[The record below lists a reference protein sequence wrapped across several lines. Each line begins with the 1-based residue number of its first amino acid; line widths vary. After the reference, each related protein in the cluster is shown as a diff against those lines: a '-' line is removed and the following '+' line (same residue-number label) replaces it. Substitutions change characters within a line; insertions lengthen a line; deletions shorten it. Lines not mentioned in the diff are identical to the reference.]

1 MSRNLPL
8 DANDEDL
15 IQRGLRRPSLDS
27 VLNPISETF
36 TAVRSAYDNAATG
49 ITSIDNIWPVRAA
62 EELSRL
68 SAAERRQYLEQRG
81 LVPPEG
87 SLPADISVPGIDQ
100 LVENV
105 AQVDNETLNAAL
117 SSVSSVTQRIDNL
130 DDRINAAIGQGANQI
145 PTDSYGQPLIGPTTS
160 PSPITT
166 QAPSRPT
173 TQSIERGTTGGA
185 STPYV
190 YTPIDLYDDR
200 YDFNTGQ
207 IIRKGVATGT
217 KGGVGAEDR
226 AGNTVPSTGISD
238 VQSEVPSVP
247 SSVGVNDTSTAQY
260 DDAILRQARAAEAG
274 GDDLDAFGGAGE
286 NVNSNLTNRN
296 ETGADTDARLGID
309 PRGSDQRSTPPPRTE
324 TSPPRAQQA
333 PRDQIIASRRAA
345 NREIRL
351 ARGRGE
357 RLERRRNPDGTYY
370 AAPSTGARDISNSQN
385 LPQRVRDF

>member
-1 MSRNLPL
+1 MSGNLPL

-27 VLNPISETF
+27 ALNPISETF
-36 TAVRSAYDNAATG
+36 TAVRSAYDNAASG
-49 ITSIDNIWPVRAA
+49 IASIDNIWPVRAP
-62 EELSRL
+62 EELASL
-68 SAAERRQYLEQRG
+68 SAVERRQYLEQRG

-87 SLPADISVPGIDQ
+87 SLPSNISVPGIDQ
-100 LVENV
+100 LVESA
-105 AQVDNETLNAAL
+105 AQVDGAAINEVL
-117 SSVSSVTQRIDNL
+117 SRTSSVTQRL
-130 DDRINAAIGQGANQI
+130 DDINARIDAALAQGNNAV
-145 PTDSYGQPLIGPTTS
+145 PTDSYGQPLVGPTTS
-160 PSPITT
+160 PSPITS
-166 QAPSRPT
+166 QAPSRPNP
-173 TQSIERGTTGGA
+173 QSIQRGTTGGT
-185 STPYV
+185 SSPYV

-207 IIRKGVATGT
+207 VIRKGVATGT

-226 AGNTVPSTGISD
+226 PGNTVPSTGISD
-238 VQSEVPSVP
+238 TQSEVPSVP
-247 SSVGVNDTSTAQY
+247 SNVSPNQTSTEQY

-324 TSPPRAQQA
+324 TSPPVQR
-333 PRDQIIASRRAA
+333 ASRQAI
-345 NREIRL
+345 RESRRQTTEDL
-351 ARGRGE
+351 RNARRRGE
-357 RLERRRNPDGTYY
+357 NLVRLRHPDGTYY
-370 AAPSTGARDISNSQN
+370 AGPPRDVSNNQN